1 MSYVYDPRTVTVTV
15 GGVSVPVVDA
25 KIGAVFGRGARSAT
39 VPSTKGRYAASGRV
53 EFTIEVADAAPLWDM
68 IRRALPVPGDRGCFH
83 DGCVEADDAGEGG
96 THWCRMGGG
105 R

>member
-1 MSYVYDPRTVTVTV
+1 MSVVYDPRSAVVV
-15 GGVSVPVVDA
+15 VDGVSVPVVDA
-25 KIGAVFGRGARSAT
+25 KT
-39 VPSTKGRYAASGRV
+39 VLPTKSRYATSGRV

-96 THWCRMGGG
+96 THRCRMAAGHPTISPTGS
-105 R
+105 